1 MAVLLDP
8 GDVSLVLQVVVLF
21 LLILG
26 LPFVKGFGGKKNLLV
41 HGYLTVVA
49 LALHTVLIFVVMIP
63 AFSNGLG
70 ELGELAF
77 LNSLNVWSH
86 VLLGSVAEILGFVVV
101 GFWISKSPSK
111 MACGR
116 MKRLMLSL
124 FVVWAISLVNGAVI
138 HILEIL

>member
-1 MAVLLDP
+1 VAVLLDP
-8 GDVSLVLQVVVLF
+8 GDVSLVLQVVILF

-116 MKRLMLSL
+116 MKRLMLPL
-124 FVVWAISLVNGAVI
+124 FILWTISLVNGAVI

>member
-8 GDVSLVLQVVVLF
+8 GDVSLVLQVVILF

-86 VLLGSVAEILGFVVV
+86 VILGSVAEILGFVVV

-116 MKRLMLSL
+116 MKRLMLPL
-124 FVVWAISLVNGAVI
+124 FTVWTISLVNGAVI